1 MRNVCVRKLIWG
13 KVGNKIAPI
22 FLIAA
27 LAGCDLPSSMLA
39 YIPTI
44 PAIPALPALFA
55 LLPESGGGECAVV
68 SPKALKQVNWAR
80 VPQVNM
86 RIRNNEFEP
95 MIVQMTQ
102 GWPYTFTIRN
112 RDDKAHV
119 FNAAKFLKSIATVR
133 LTIDGRRQDNTCIT
147 RIIIPANATAEMQ
160 IVAAQDG
167 HFEFEDNWL
176 PPSSFISGGA
186 DGVIIIKERRTPR
199 RN

>member
-1 MRNVCVRKLIWG
+1 MRRLGWG
-13 KVGNKIAPI
+13 QISKKIAPLG
-22 FLIAA
+22 LI
-27 LAGCDLPSSMLA
+27 LVLSGCDLPSSMMS

-44 PAIPALPALFA
+44 PTIPALPALA
-55 LLPESGGGECAVV
+55 SLWPESGGDDCAVV

-80 VPQVNM
+80 VPRVDM

-112 RDDKAHV
+112 RDDRAHA
-119 FNAAKFLKSIATVR
+119 FNAAKFLKSVATVR
-133 LTIDGRRQDNTCIT
+133 LTIDGKRQDDTCIT
-147 RIIIPANATAEMQ
+147 RIIIPANATVEMQ
-160 IVAAQDG
+160 MVAARDG

-176 PPSSFISGGA
+176 PPSSFISSGA
-186 DGVIIIKERRTPR
+186 DGVIVIKERRIPR

>member
-1 MRNVCVRKLIWG
+1 VRKLSWG
-13 KVGNKIAPI
+13 KVGHKIAPI
-22 FLIAA
+22 LLIAG

-44 PAIPALPALFA
+44 PTLPALPVLSALW
-55 LLPESGGGECAVV
+55 PETGGGECAVV

-102 GWPYTFTIRN
+102 GWPYTFTISN
-112 RDDKAHV
+112 RDDRVHV

-133 LTIDGRRQDNTCIT
+133 LTIDGKRQDNTCIT

-160 IVAAQDG
+160 MVAAQDG

-176 PPSSFISGGA
+176 PPSSFISSGA
-186 DGVIIIKERRTPR
+186 DGVIIIEERRTPQ